1 MYLVDTSAWIEVFRK
16 GSRLTV
22 DDLVDDRDAILTCL
36 PVVQE
41 VLQGFDDE
49 RAFQIARTAML
60 ALPCVEAPVTLA
72 LIERAVD
79 LYRRTRRIGLTVRSS
94 VDCLIAACAVG
105 HHLTVVHHDRDF
117 AAIAKVVALEHIDL
131 AARRRR

>member
-16 GSRLTV
+16 GSRITV
-22 DDLVDDRDAILTCL
+22 DQLVDDRDDIVTCL
-36 PVVQE
+36 PVIQE
-41 VLQGFDDE
+41 VLQGFHDE

-72 LIERAVD
+72 LTERALD
-79 LYRRTRRIGLTVRSS
+79 IYRRTRRVGLTVRSS
-94 VDCLIAACAVG
+94 VDCLIAACATR

-117 AAIAKVVALEHIDL
+117 STIAKVVALEDIDIAPRL
-131 AARRRR
+131 RR